1 MLKTVLKYGLI
12 SGGLLMVSMVAT
24 FVLFKD
30 NSWAHS
36 EVVGFAAMFAILSLI
51 FFGIGEQKI
60 QNLGGRISFGQ
71 AFFTGLLI
79 TLICSIAYTLCWM
92 VISYNDPEM
101 VENMLDGYYN
111 PTDAELPAD
120 KAAEIAKMKADYE
133 QPLYRFG
140 MTMMEI
146 FPVGL
151 LLTLIFATI
160 HVFTPQKG

>member
-30 NSWAHS
+30 QPWAHS
-36 EVVGFAAMFAILSLI
+36 QVVGFIIMFAILSLI
-51 FFGIGEQKI
+51 FFGIREQKTK
-60 QNLGGRISFGQ
+60 NLGGRIGFGH
-71 AFFTGLLI
+71 AFLTGLLI
-79 TLICSIAYTLCWM
+79 TLVCSLIYTLCWM
-92 VISYNDPEM
+92 AISYNDPIM

-111 PTDAELPAD
+111 PTGAELSAD
-120 KAAEIAKMKADYE
+120 KAAELAQTKANYDK
-133 QPLYRFG
+133 PLYRFG

-151 LLTLIFATI
+151 LLTLVFAVV
-160 HVFTPQKG
+160 HVLTPRKG

>member
-60 QNLGGRISFGQ
+60 QNLGACLRLKRGLMKKQ
-71 AFFTGLLI
+71 A
-79 TLICSIAYTLCWM
+79 SI
-92 VISYNDPEM
+92 
-101 VENMLDGYYN
+101 
-111 PTDAELPAD
+111 
-120 KAAEIAKMKADYE
+120 
-133 QPLYRFG
+133 
-140 MTMMEI
+140 
-146 FPVGL
+146 
-151 LLTLIFATI
+151 
-160 HVFTPQKG
+160 